1 MSTSDPRSEYRRRLQ
16 HRQKVIIGSVLVALA
31 VVLITSI
38 GVYSGVL
45 PAYSP
50 DFSADPKASAT
61 AVAQP
66 CPPSG
71 ATSVDLTTIQVRVYN
86 GTQNAGLA
94 GVVGDSL
101 EQAGMTIL
109 ERSDWPDGTYNGD
122 VAISASQAGL
132 TNAYSLARA
141 FNGIVIVLLDTNR
154 DPTDTSVSVIV
165 GTDYDSG
172 LMSPDAIGELA
183 AGEAIEAPSS
193 CASVAPEEPVAT
205 AH

>member
-1 MSTSDPRSEYRRRLQ
+1 MSASDPRSEYRRHLR
-16 HRQKVIIGSVLVALA
+16 HRQKVVIGSVLVALA
-31 VVLITSI
+31 IVLAASI
-38 GVYSGVL
+38 GVYTGLL
-45 PAYSP
+45 PSYNP
-50 DFSADPKASAT
+50 GFSADPKASAT

-66 CPPSG
+66 CPPAG
-71 ATSVDLTTIQVRVYN
+71 AATVDLTTIQVRVYN

-109 ERSDWPDGTYNGD
+109 ERSDWPDGDYNGD
-122 VAISASQAGL
+122 VAISSSQAGL

-141 FNGIVIVLLDTNR
+141 FDGIVIVLLDTNR
-154 DPTDTSVSVIV
+154 DPTDTSVSVII

-183 AGEAIEAPSS
+183 AGETIEAPSA
-193 CASVAPEEPVAT
+193 CASVAPEEPLAT